1 MTPDKRIVDII
12 FIYVYIQKSVETVYT
27 KTTMILLDEF

>member
-1 MTPDKRIVDII
+1 MQSTDSFVDE
-12 FIYVYIQKSVETVYT
+12 IYSLIYTKSVETVYT

>member
-1 MTPDKRIVDII
+1 MIHDNRFIVVKWDK
-12 FIYVYIQKSVETVYT
+12 KSVETVYT

>member
-1 MTPDKRIVDII
+1 MFFIKLNPLNCDK
-12 FIYVYIQKSVETVYT
+12 KSVETVYT

>member
-1 MTPDKRIVDII
+1 MFYFALEQLNKI
-12 FIYVYIQKSVETVYT
+12 SVETVYT